1 MRLPRSFATLA
12 RDWASPTEL
21 AVAAVIAA
29 SAMFAV
35 GSSRLMQQWETPRVE
50 PQPVVSTNV
59 TGSKSGSAS
68 PDGVPAI
75 AKTPTNGRPF
85 TPAPSLPRAVTS
97 VHPSPGGARKRVQP
111 KAVRP
116 PTPSTETASVS
127 APSPVPS
134 APPLTL
140 VELPAPPSVA
150 VAPPFRER
158 TAPPQSPFFMP
169 ADVTESPRIVT
180 RVDPQLPETL
190 GSRPVDDVV
199 VVRLLVSQAGHPFRI
214 SLLRG
219 SKAGRR
225 LDAAVIAAVNQ
236 WTFSPARKNGEAVSC
251 WYNLGVPI
259 RSNGSAS

>member
-1 MRLPRSFATLA
+1 
-12 RDWASPTEL
+12 
-21 AVAAVIAA
+21 
-29 SAMFAV
+29 
-35 GSSRLMQQWETPRVE
+35 
-50 PQPVVSTNV
+50 
-59 TGSKSGSAS
+59 
-68 PDGVPAI
+68 
-75 AKTPTNGRPF
+75 
-85 TPAPSLPRAVTS
+85 
-97 VHPSPGGARKRVQP
+97 VQP
-111 KAVRP
+111 KAHRP

-169 ADVTESPRIVT
+169 TDVTESPRIVT